1 MSQHAQAAHDI
12 DGDFLEEDAQQPASS
27 NERARPIPRISIQA
41 FCDDVRMADVLQYA
55 ADDRRLSKTHVSVH
69 MGGIAAAVAHY
80 VDSPTPNLII
90 VDSALNGGQLIAE
103 LDRLAESCDPGT
115 KVIVIGRHN
124 DVLLYRELLKR
135 GVGEYLVAPIEPMGL
150 MESISNL
157 YNNPDTDPV
166 GHVFAFIGAKGGVG
180 SSTICHNVGWTM
192 SEILKTNVTIAD
204 LDLAFGTTGLDFN
217 QDPVQGIAEALA
229 APERLD
235 DQLLDRLL
243 TKCSEHLSIFAA
255 PVVIERDYDIS
266 PEACEMVIDVVRQNV
281 PFVAIDLPHG
291 WSAWSKRVLLQADE
305 VVITAAPDLANLR
318 NAKNIV
324 DLLKTSR
331 KNDNKPHLILN
342 MANLPKRQEITVKE
356 FEQALD
362 AKVMAVIDYDSET
375 FSQASNNGQMI
386 EELSAKA
393 KAVEKFHDIALKI
406 TRRKDVKAEKS
417 KFAVRRHRADPREAE
432 AQALRTSPCSAGVR
446 MIPCPR
452 NGPSRSRLRLRL
464 PSSPWS
470 EGAGAAAPE
479 RTRALPP
486 PRPEPVAE
494 VQRKHSEEYYDVK
507 TTVFNALIDTIRS
520 DAARQARHHRCA
532 RRNSRHRQRDH
543 SDQKRRDVDFRAGRA
558 ARRYLQRRSWLWTA
572 RAAVGAR

>member
-1 MSQHAQAAHDI
+1 MSQHAQAVHDV
-12 DGDFLEEDAQQPASS
+12 DGEFFEEAAQQPASP

-41 FCDDVRMADVLQYA
+41 FCDDVRMAEVLQYA
-55 ADDRRLSKTHVSVH
+55 ADDRRLSKAHVSVH
-69 MGGIAAAVAHY
+69 MGGIAAAVSHY

-305 VVITAAPDLANLR
+305 VVITASPDLANLR

-386 EELSAKA
+386 EELSPKA

-406 TRRKDVKAEKS
+406 TRRKDVKADKS
-417 KFAVRRHRADPREAE
+417 
-432 AQALRTSPCSAGVR
+432 
-446 MIPCPR
+446 
-452 NGPSRSRLRLRL
+452 
-464 PSSPWS
+464 SSPF
-470 EGAGAAAPE
+470 AAIVPILE
-479 RTRALPP
+479 KL
-486 PRPEPVAE
+486 
-494 VQRKHSEEYYDVK
+494 K
-507 TTVFNALIDTIRS
+507 L
-520 DAARQARHHRCA
+520 
-532 RRNSRHRQRDH
+532 
-543 SDQKRRDVDFRAGRA
+543 KR
-558 ARRYLQRRSWLWTA
+558 
-572 RAAVGAR
+572 